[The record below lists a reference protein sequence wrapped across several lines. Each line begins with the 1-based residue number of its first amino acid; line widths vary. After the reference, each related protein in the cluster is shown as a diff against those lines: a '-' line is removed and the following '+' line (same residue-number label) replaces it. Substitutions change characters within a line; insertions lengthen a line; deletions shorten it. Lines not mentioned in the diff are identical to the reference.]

1 MAGRRSVW
9 GDARVRELAQEF
21 ACAADETWRLQRG
34 KDDESRFFQSFAD
47 KGHYRAKGGTRQGYY
62 IVTPS
67 GKLLASVNSRDPD
80 AILKVMRTGLEG
92 WAAATAA
99 DRQLPDEKAFSA
111 AHRWESSYPEG
122 GLILERF
129 VRDLAGSDKRWNRD
143 FVWFTKEEAAS
154 LTKGGFAPKPLALRI
169 ACLALVDNVRGQT
182 LPFAPTEIEQ
192 AKLQITI
199 WPHEAG
205 TILHLEMKGAMHAVA
220 KGPWL
225 LGKSDWTP
233 PEDYPRTMRTTLLG
247 HAIYDTQAGKFTEFE
262 LVAIGTRTGRT
273 GNSGRGKDPKPT
285 PIGFAFTL
293 AKPGVRVPPTF
304 LQFYPDAMVK
314 RPKALGYGERR

>member
-9 GDARVRELAQEF
+9 GDARVRKLAEQF

-34 KDDESRFFQSFAD
+34 TDAESRFFQSFAD

-67 GKLLASVNSRDPD
+67 GKLLASVNSRNPD
-80 AILKVMRTGLEG
+80 AILKAMRKGLAG
-92 WAAATAA
+92 WKSATEAE
-99 DRQLPDEKAFSA
+99 RQLPDEAKFRP
-111 AHRWESSYPEG
+111 AHRWESSYPVG

-143 FVWFTKEEAAS
+143 FVWFTKKEAAS
-154 LTKGGFAPKPLALRI
+154 LVPAKDSLDAPKTLALRL

-182 LPFAPTEIEQ
+182 LPFAPQEIEQ
-192 AKLQITI
+192 ATLRFRVTKR
-199 WPHEAG
+199 EG
-205 TILHLEMKGAMHAVA
+205 GVVHLAMKGRTRAVA

-225 LGKSDWTP
+225 LGKSDWAP
-233 PEDYPRTMRTTLLG
+233 PEDYPRTMRATLFG
-247 HAIYDTQAGKFTEFE
+247 HARYDTNAGAFIEFE

-273 GNSGRGKDPKPT
+273 SNSGRGKDPKPT

-293 AKPGVRVPPTF
+293 AKPSVRVPPTF
-304 LQFYPDAMVK
+304 LHFYPDAMVR
-314 RPKALGYGERR
+314 RPN